1 LKQHSSAAVNAEKL
15 CYLPFMMRPTYLVAI
30 GVVFFSCLTTS
41 HAQHM
46 NSADAPC
53 RNVTITVDVANCFSK
68 AAKDA
73 DRKLNETYGQ
83 VLAVLQ
89 ADDKEKL
96 RASQRLWVQFRDAT
110 CGAERDLYEGGT
122 GANPAYLACIE
133 EETRLRTNDLRTT
146 YGWLVEKFAK

>member
-1 LKQHSSAAVNAEKL
+1 MK
-15 CYLPFMMRPTYLVAI
+15 RPTYLVAI
-30 GVVFFSCLTTS
+30 GVVLFFWLTTA
-41 HAQHM
+41 HAQHL

-73 DRKLNETYGQ
+73 DRKLNEIYGK
-83 VLAVLQ
+83 VLSVLQ
-89 ADDKEKL
+89 TDDQQKL

-110 CGAERDLYEGGT
+110 CTAERDLYEGGT

-133 EETRLRTNDLRTT
+133 EETRLRTNDLRTI
-146 YGWLVEKFAK
+146 YGWHVEKFAK

>member
-1 LKQHSSAAVNAEKL
+1 MK
-15 CYLPFMMRPTYLVAI
+15 RPTYLVAI
-30 GVVFFSCLTTS
+30 GVALFSCHTTA

-53 RNVTITVDVANCFSK
+53 RNVTITVDVANCFNK

-89 ADDKEKL
+89 ADDKQKL
-96 RASQRLWVQFRDAT
+96 RASQRLWVQFRDVT

-122 GANPAYLACIE
+122 GANPAYLACVE
-133 EETRLRTNDLRTT
+133 EETRLRTSDLRTT